1 MQGRAYG
8 TCLRFSLIGVV
19 LGLQRSSMLNV
30 FRDLELVVY
39 TGTRLYL
46 YIYIHTYIIYVVLY
60 VYMYIYI

>member
-46 YIYIHTYIIYVVLY
+46 YIYTHT
-60 VYMYIYI
+60 